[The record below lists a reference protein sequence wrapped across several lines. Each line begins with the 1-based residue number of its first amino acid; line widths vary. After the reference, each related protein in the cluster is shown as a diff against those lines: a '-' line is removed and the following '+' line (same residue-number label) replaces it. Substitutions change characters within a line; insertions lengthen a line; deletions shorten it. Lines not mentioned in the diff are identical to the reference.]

1 MGVIM
6 LVKILDMVDKLV
18 VVIIDMV
25 MVVILVMTWWT

>member
-1 MGVIM
+1 M
-6 LVKILDMVDKLV
+6 LVKILDIVDKLV